1 MVINFRLTADDLY
14 EGQRQFYRGMR
25 TFGLPRL
32 PRAFRAIFPLVMI
45 GIGIFL
51 LTVQGGHDDRA
62 TGLMA
67 IGLGLIFLLFD
78 LVLWKIL
85 AARYYNKN
93 PSLQKDYRVQF
104 DEEGV
109 EYWAQDMHSKS
120 GWSNVLRW
128 QESENL
134 ILLYPSTR
142 IFTMLPKR
150 AFAPGEVDQLREL
163 LVRKIP
169 RK

>member
-14 EGQRQFYRGMR
+14 EGQRQFCRGMR
-25 TFGLPRL
+25 VFGLPRL
-32 PRAFRAIFPLVMI
+32 PRALRIIVPLFLI
-45 GIGIFL
+45 GGGLFL
-51 LTVQGGHDDRA
+51 LTVHGGHDDRA
-62 TGLMA
+62 TGAMG
-67 IGLGLIFLLFD
+67 IGLGLIILLFD

-93 PSLQKDYRVQF
+93 PSLQKDYRVQI
-104 DEEGV
+104 DEDGV

-120 GWSNVLRW
+120 GWSNLLRW
-128 QESENL
+128 QESKNL
-134 ILLYPSTR
+134 ILLYPNTR

-150 AFAPGEVDQLREL
+150 AFASGEVDQLREL
-163 LVRKIP
+163 LARKIA